1 MRTQQPKPR
10 PDLGAGTGTRHRVA
24 SVLITSMSLI
34 AVGLISLW
42 LLLVG
47 IGGIG
52 FVEQI
57 VPWPLPVLGV
67 LVSIAFVLTVSLL
80 RRKDGRDH
88 G

>member
-1 MRTQQPKPR
+1 
-10 PDLGAGTGTRHRVA
+10 
-24 SVLITSMSLI
+24 MSLI
-34 AVGLISLW
+34 AMGLISLW

-67 LVSIAFVLTVSLL
+67 LVSLAFVLTVSLL
-80 RRKDGRDH
+80 RRKDGQEH